1 MRENIMERNKL
12 IAIVGVSENPD
23 KTGFKIFTDLLRSG
37 FKAAAVGIRGG
48 TVAGKT
54 IYKSLK
60 DLPVKPDIILTVVPP
75 VSTDKIVDDAIDLG
89 VKEIWMQPG
98 SQSETAVQKAKAAGM
113 KVTKSGCFMLVH
125 GIW

>member
-1 MRENIMERNKL
+1 MEMNKL
-12 IAIVGVSENPD
+12 IAVVGVSENPD
-23 KTGFKIFTDLLRSG
+23 KTGFKIFTDLLKAG

-54 IYKSLK
+54 VYKSLK
-60 DLPVKPDIILTVVPP
+60 DLPVKPDMILTVVPP
-75 VSTDKIVDDAIDLG
+75 AGTDKTVDDAIDLG
-89 VKEIWMQPG
+89 IKEVWMQPG

-113 KVTKSGCFMLVH
+113 KVTESGCFMLIH